1 MLRALQAGEISIEAA
16 KKQLTQ
22 SQASRPQPPSASLA
36 ADGHLGDRYGLVLS
50 TVHHLDEL
58 SLREWVVPEPGTD
71 EMTIRVHASAV
82 NFPDTMCVHGLY
94 PTIPDYPFVPGFE
107 VAASVAR
114 VGRRDASFREGDAVI
129 ALTGPRLGGHAAW
142 VNVPLANVV
151 HKPARLSFED
161 ACSLPVAFSTVYY
174 AFEKAG
180 LAPGEHVLIQTAT
193 GGCGLVALQLAHLKG
208 CICYGTSSREE
219 KLAILTRL
227 GVAHAINYKITEFD
241 REIGRLTHNRGVN
254 VPEYVVG

>member
-1 MLRALQAGEISIEAA
+1 M
-16 KKQLTQ
+16 
-22 SQASRPQPPSASLA
+22 
-36 ADGHLGDRYGLVLS
+36 
-50 TVHHLDEL
+50 
-58 SLREWVVPEPGTD
+58 
-71 EMTIRVHASAV
+71 
-82 NFPDTMCVHGLY
+82 
-94 PTIPDYPFVPGFE
+94 
-107 VAASVAR
+107 
-114 VGRRDASFREGDAVI
+114 I

-174 AFEKAG
+174 AFEKGG

-208 CICYGTSSREE
+208 CTCYGTSSREE

-227 GVAHAINYKITEFD
+227 GVAHAINYKTTEFD
-241 REIGRLTHNRGVN
+241 REIRRLTHNRGVD
-254 VPEYVVG
+254 VVLNMLSGDGIQRGLNCLAPAGRYLELAVHALKASKHLDLSKLVHNQTIHSIDLRQLRAPPRHFCPRHVDHDGHAARRGAPRTDRLPHLSGAADHGGPSIRG